1 MKEAVIQSERISAK
15 EYVEFLTRTDLG
27 MQYPKERFA
36 ARIQK
41 LVKNAAISLTARE
54 ESGKIVGVLFAVTD
68 FAYWMFV
75 TDLGVDREW
84 VKTGIG
90 KRLMEKALAVAGGEK
105 DIIVYTCA
113 NREAVGF
120 YEKLGMKKSEDV
132 MELNRA
138 DWTDFTVS
146 GNELLEN

>member
-1 MKEAVIQSERISAK
+1 MKEAVIQSERISAE

-75 TDLGVDREW
+75 TDLGVDREHT
-84 VKTGIG
+84 KKGIG
-90 KRLMEKALAVAGGEK
+90 KRLMETALEIAGGERN
-105 DIIVYTCA
+105 IIVYTCA
-113 NREAVGF
+113 NRDAAGF
-120 YEKLGMKKSEDV
+120 YEKLGMKPSTDV
-132 MELNRA
+132 MELNRVG
-138 DWTDFTVS
+138 WTDFVV
-146 GNELLEN
+146 GEDELSEI

>member
-1 MKEAVIQSERISAK
+1 MKEAVIQSERISAE

-54 ESGKIVGVLFAVTD
+54 ESGKIIGVLFAVTD

-75 TDLGVDREW
+75 TDLGVDREHT
-84 VKTGIG
+84 KKGIG
-90 KRLMEKALAVAGGEK
+90 KRLMETALEIAGGERN
-105 DIIVYTCA
+105 IIVYTCA
-113 NREAVGF
+113 NRDAVGF
-120 YEKLGMKKSEDV
+120 YEKLGMKPSTDV
-132 MELNRA
+132 MELNRVG
-138 DWTDFTVS
+138 WTDFVV
-146 GNELLEN
+146 GEDELSEI

>member
-1 MKEAVIQSERISAK
+1 MKEAVIQSERISAE

-75 TDLGVDREW
+75 TDLGVDREHT
-84 VKTGIG
+84 KKGIG
-90 KRLMEKALAVAGGEK
+90 KRLMETALEIAGGERN
-105 DIIVYTCA
+105 IIVYTCA
-113 NREAVGF
+113 NRDAAGF
-120 YEKLGMKKSEDV
+120 YEKLGMKPSTDV

-138 DWTDFTVS
+138 DWTDFVV
-146 GNELLEN
+146 GEDELSEI